1 VKDHRIDPMPPS
13 RREFLRAGAGAT
25 MGLVVG
31 APSRS
36 LVGNLDQSVATATQP
51 HSPQW
56 VRDLIIYEVAPKG
69 FTSPEGPESGTFM
82 SLKAKMAY
90 LQDLGI
96 TGIWLAGHALADSHH
111 FFNIW
116 SAYSVIDVSKLDP
129 SLGTP
134 AQFKSMI
141 DEAHRRGI
149 RIFLDVI
156 THGVMNDSP
165 LTKEHPHWFIPG
177 GTWRMIDYDWYG
189 GHTDLDDWWV
199 KVWSNYVTEYGVD
212 GFRLDVTI
220 FRPDLW
226 ERIRQN
232 AAKAGHEIVI
242 FEEGDSVIP
251 GVADFTQRENT
262 ISSPQSRDLLNDILV
277 QNVPGF
283 YDRKFGKSGSYQVE
297 IQYADDG
304 SRVKGSTD
312 GQGSLRVHL
321 DGLRADRVT
330 RRTFVYFVPR
340 PDGIP
345 DLQLTVDNVPPR
357 PIEDIVVTDDSGW
370 KWRFHPGVFGK
381 HVAIAGLDPI
391 FALRAPLVVKSPLRI
406 SVATLGHGWPSV
418 QLSCHDNGR
427 GIPLGMNPYVAQGS
441 RALFGYSCLLTPMI
455 PVFFSGEEFDATFR
469 PLPGM
474 SPDIYGGKDPGKGQW
489 LYGCM
494 LDWDELHQPEHH
506 AMFEDVK
513 KMIAVR
519 KREARILAL
528 LPDRKE
534 PNLKA
539 VPHESDIDVPVPY
552 VRWNGEGAVLV
563 AANRNTNKD
572 AHLKMQIPLT
582 EMGLSRHG
590 SYKVSDLWPGGK
602 TQVLAERDLADF
614 ACTVKRDKTPGG
626 GFCVFKMEPNP

>member
-1 VKDHRIDPMPPS
+1 MKKGGNNPTRPS
-13 RREFLRAGAGAT
+13 RRDFLRTGGGAALGLTIGASSR
-25 MGLVVG
+25 GLASSFG
-31 APSRS
+31 QSRAAA
-36 LVGNLDQSVATATQP
+36 VQP

-56 VRDLIIYEVAPKG
+56 VRDLIIYEIAPKG
-69 FTSPEGPESGTFM
+69 FTSPKGPGSGTFV
-82 SLKAKMAY
+82 SLKEMLPY

-96 TGIWLAGHALADSHH
+96 TGIWLAGHALADPHH
-111 FFNIW
+111 FYNIW
-116 SAYSVIDVSKLDP
+116 TTYAVIDISKLDP

-134 AQFKSMI
+134 AEFKGMI

-165 LTKEHPHWFIPG
+165 LIKEHPLWFRG
-177 GTWRMIDYDWYG
+177 GTWGMTDYDWYG

-212 GFRLDVTI
+212 GYRLDVAI

-232 AAKAGHEIVI
+232 AAAAGLEIVI
-242 FEEGDSVIP
+242 FEEANAPIP
-251 GVADFTQRENT
+251 GVTDFPQHENNM
-262 ISSPQSRDLLNDILV
+262 SVSRTGALNEVLV
-277 QNVPGF
+277 RNIPGF
-283 YDRKFGKSGSYQVE
+283 YGRKFGKTGHYKVV

-304 SRVKGSTD
+304 SRVEGSTD
-312 GQGSLRVHL
+312 TEGTLSVHL
-321 DGLRADRVT
+321 DGLRSDKVS
-330 RRTFVYFVPR
+330 RRWGDDK
-340 PDGIP
+340 PDGIA
-345 DLQLTVDNVPPR
+345 DIELIVEGLATR
-357 PIEDIVVTDDSGW
+357 PIENIIVSDDVDNRWQLHCSHYRG
-370 KWRFHPGVFGK
+370 RPLALEGK
-381 HVAIAGLDPI
+381 PPSIKLH
-391 FALRAPLVVKSPLRI
+391 
-406 SVATLGHGWPSV
+406 VATLEHGWPSIL
-418 QLSCHDNGR
+418 LSCHDNGWE
-427 GIPLGMNPYVAQGS
+427 GFPLNKSAYVAQGS

-455 PVFFSGEEFDATFR
+455 PLFFSGEEFNATFR
-469 PLPGM
+469 PIPWE
-474 SPDIYGGKDPGKGQW
+474 SPYLYGGKDPGKGRW

-528 LPDRKE
+528 LPDRKQ

-590 SYKVSDLWPGGK
+590 GYKVSDLWPGGK

-626 GFCVFKMEPNP
+626 GFCAFKIKPNP